1 MFAGAGKPSL
11 ETMARTGLWPTMTRQ
26 DALSGPT
33 VGRKRVGKEGT
44 TLRDAVRS
52 LQAGPLSPQWV
63 EWLMGYPIGWTASWR
78 SETPL
83 FPNAPKSSAE

>member
-1 MFAGAGKPSL
+1 
-11 ETMARTGLWPTMTRQ
+11 MTRQ

-33 VGRKRVGKEGT
+33 VNRKRVGREGT
-44 TLRDAVRS
+44 TLRDAVRA
-52 LQAGPLSPQWV
+52 LEAGPLSPTFV

-83 FPNAPKSSAE
+83 FPTPPKSSGE